1 MRHSRFTD
9 RCARLQIQLLRLSA
23 GWLWFGWDELAFAVF
38 VGGAEGVAAV
48 GDEVVVVATDSPEV
62 EDARLTIRSNCND
75 VVPFEAFGAMT
86 ACDDACGVA
95 VGECGFEFG
104 GNAAAVVTDGT
115 DIYAFGDQNF

>member
-1 MRHSRFTD
+1 MARSVYSR
-9 RCARLQIQLLRLSA
+9 RPLA

-38 VGGAEGVAAV
+38 VGGAEGVAVV

-62 EDARLTIRSNCND
+62 EDAGLAVGCDGYD
-75 VVPFEAFGAMT
+75 VVAFKAFGAVA

-104 GNAAAVVTDGT
+104 GDVAAVVTDGT